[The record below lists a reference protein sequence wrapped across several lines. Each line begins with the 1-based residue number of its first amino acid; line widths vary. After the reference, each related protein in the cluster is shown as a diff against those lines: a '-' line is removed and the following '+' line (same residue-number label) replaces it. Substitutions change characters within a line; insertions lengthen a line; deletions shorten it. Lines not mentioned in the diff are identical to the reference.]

1 MGRVTKLFHYP
12 AGELAT
18 MRNDIGNWIAD
29 NSNIIFSNST
39 HYSNGIVLSHPSID
53 GIDTLLL
60 FSSDVLSSNF
70 VKTGSPLSIINMP
83 QIRTASSSSD
93 PTRTCQVTIYD
104 NNNEDYIIVFGAY
117 NNLDAMSS
125 WWGMFGG
132 AKLFFSGNPSA
143 LRLYDETGSNIG
155 SVSALI
161 TNVTTPL
168 DSMYICDA
176 YMGTANAFNDIIVNG
191 LKSYASDQTLQT
203 GKRYIAD
210 GKTYLCLNSSARLLW
225 EY

>member
-12 AGELAT
+12 ANKMAI
-18 MRNDIGNWIAD
+18 MQNDIGNWIAD
-29 NSNIIFSNST
+29 NSNIIFSDGNK
-39 HYSNGIVLSHPSID
+39 LSHPSID
-53 GIDTLLL
+53 GLYILLN
-60 FSSDVLSSNF
+60 VASNR
-70 VKTGSPLSIINMP
+70 VDLLAMKTGAQYSFANLP
-83 QIRTASSSSD
+83 QPPTASSPSD

-104 NNNEDYIIVFGAY
+104 NNEDYIVVLGAY

-132 AKLFFSGNPSA
+132 AKLFFLSNNYG
-143 LRLYDETGSNIG
+143 LYNENGSNIG
-155 SVSALI
+155 AVSALI
-161 TNVTTPL
+161 NNVVTPL
-168 DSMYICDA
+168 GSMYICDA

-203 GKRYIAD
+203 EKRYIAD
-210 GKTYLCLNSSARLLW
+210 GKTYLCLNSSRRLLW

>member
-1 MGRVTKLFHYP
+1 VGRVTKLFHYP
-12 AGELAT
+12 AGGLAT
-18 MRNDIGNWIAD
+18 MQNDIGSWIAD
-29 NSNIIFSNST
+29 NSNIIFSNSLY
-39 HYSNGIVLSHPSID
+39 YSNAIDLSHPSID
-53 GIDTLLL
+53 GIYAFFMLSSDTLSL
-60 FSSDVLSSNF
+60 NF
-70 VKTGSPLSIINMP
+70 AKTGSSLSIINMP
-83 QIRTASSSSD
+83 QIKTASSSSD

-125 WWGMFGG
+125 WFGMFGG
-132 AKLFFSGNPSA
+132 AKLFFSGQTVY
-143 LRLYDETGSNIG
+143 RLYNENGSNIG

-161 TNVTTPL
+161 TNVATPL
-168 DSMYICDA
+168 GSMYICDA
-176 YMGTANAFNDIIVNG
+176 YMGTANAFNDIIING

-210 GKTYLCLNSSARLLW
+210 GKTYLCLDSSRRLLW